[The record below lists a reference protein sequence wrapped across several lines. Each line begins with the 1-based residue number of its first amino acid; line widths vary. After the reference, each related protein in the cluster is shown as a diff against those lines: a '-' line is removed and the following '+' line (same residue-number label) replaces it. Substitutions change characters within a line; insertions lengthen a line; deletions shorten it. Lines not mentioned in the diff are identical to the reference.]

1 MRRLDSCIPT
11 ATHQC
16 RALQPQ
22 PTPHDDAGLPQTC
35 HYNDGMGDVLPILL
49 STAAFV
55 LGKTML
61 LLCELQS
68 IAVRVCMRYAP
79 HPYVWMLPVAQ

>member
-1 MRRLDSCIPT
+1 
-11 ATHQC
+11 
-16 RALQPQ
+16 
-22 PTPHDDAGLPQTC
+22 
-35 HYNDGMGDVLPILL
+35 MGDVLPILL
-49 STAAFV
+49 GTAAFV

-61 LLCELQS
+61 LLCEPQS